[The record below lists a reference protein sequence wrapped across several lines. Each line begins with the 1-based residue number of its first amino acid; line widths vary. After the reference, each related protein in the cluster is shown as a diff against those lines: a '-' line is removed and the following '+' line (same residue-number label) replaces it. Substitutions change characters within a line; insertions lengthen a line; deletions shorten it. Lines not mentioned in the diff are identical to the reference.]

1 MPRVERAVT
10 DTVSGKEGGGRGAEE
25 VCRLRFAIGA
35 GASNEFTLPSRRVR
49 GPAGEEPGGAETVD
63 GEVTVATPSLLT
75 EGAGRKG
82 RAQSW

>member
-1 MPRVERAVT
+1 MERAVT

-49 GPAGEEPGGAETVD
+49 SQRGGDSSWRSHHGDAEPFDRRCRVGKGGRRV
-63 GEVTVATPSLLT
+63 GNV
-75 EGAGRKG
+75 
-82 RAQSW
+82 